1 MKFVYVVNEY
11 TYKEGAHI
19 QGIFD
24 EFFKAKQY
32 IARNY
37 SDWNVNPNNEN
48 YRFNN
53 NNSVRIEQ
61 YELE

>member
-1 MKFVYVVNEY
+1 MKFVYVVSEY
-11 TYKEGAHI
+11 TYKEGIHI

-24 EFFKAKQY
+24 EFLKAKQY

-37 SDWNVNPNNEN
+37 SDWDVNPNNEN
-48 YRFNN
+48 YRFNSTG
-53 NNSVRIEQ
+53 SVRIEQ

>member
-1 MKFVYVVNEY
+1 MKFVYVVSEY

-24 EFFKAKQY
+24 EFSKAKQY
-32 IARNY
+32 IDRNY
-37 SDWNVNPNNEN
+37 SDWDVNPNNEN
-48 YRFNN
+48 YRFNSTG
-53 NNSVRIEQ
+53 SVRIEQ